1 MYLVNIVSIEL
12 TVREWKVKDAFME
25 IIMTEQGNKS
35 WASRQFHLELFPT
48 ALNLVVQNP
57 NPTFNAIF

>member
-1 MYLVNIVSIEL
+1 
-12 TVREWKVKDAFME
+12 ME

-48 ALNLVVQNP
+48 ALNLVIQTLTLDYHNACAYV
-57 NPTFNAIF
+57 PTCIKNV